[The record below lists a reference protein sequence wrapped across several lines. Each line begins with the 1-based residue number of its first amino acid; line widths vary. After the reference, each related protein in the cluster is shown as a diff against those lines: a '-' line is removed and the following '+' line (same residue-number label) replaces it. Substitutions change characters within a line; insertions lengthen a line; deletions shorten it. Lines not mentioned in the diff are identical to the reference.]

1 MKHIWKEP
9 TFLLGFVFIA
19 VMLIGSFA
27 HALFFDS
34 MIPKTPFTYDENGQL
49 EGAPPFAPFDH
60 SILGTDMAGNH
71 LFFYILMG
79 AKYTIL
85 GTLAVALLSFGLAF
99 VIGIPLG
106 FVQKIKFFQ
115 GFEQVISV
123 MYFIPA
129 SLIAY
134 KFLKPLMIEPYD
146 GFPTTLAF
154 RITVEVI
161 VLALLLVP
169 PAAILMANET
179 SEVLKKEYV
188 TSSRVL
194 GGRGW
199 HLFRNHLIP
208 QLKESW
214 LRLLLMQAIQATLI
228 LTHLGVFEMFFG
240 GTHVVYGIVVEPPSP
255 ITFDWASIIGMYY
268 DTIMTNMPWLIG
280 VPLLFLVLFVLSLIG
295 ITNGIQK
302 SLRASK
308 PEKDHSFEDMELK
321 QADPSD
327 EKWFELLKR
336 NA

>member
-1 MKHIWKEP
+1 MKRIWKQP
-9 TFLLGFVFIA
+9 TFLLGFGFIM
-19 VMLIGSFA
+19 VMLIGSFV
-27 HALFFDS
+27 HGIFFDS
-34 MIPKTPFTYDENGQL
+34 IIPKTPFTYDENGKLQ
-49 EGAPPFAPFDH
+49 GAPPFAPFDH
-60 SILGTDMAGNH
+60 SFLGTDMAGNH

-85 GTLAVALLSFGLAF
+85 GTLAVAFLSFGLAF
-99 VIGIPLG
+99 LIGVPLG
-106 FVQKIKFFQ
+106 FVQKTKFFQ

-134 KFLKPLMIEPYD
+134 KFLKPMMMEPYD
-146 GFPTTLAF
+146 GFHMTLAF
-154 RITVEVI
+154 RITIEVI

-179 SEVLKKEYV
+179 SEILKKEYV

-199 HLFRNHLIP
+199 HLFKNHLTP

-214 LRLLLMQAIQATLI
+214 IRLLLMQSIQAVLI

-240 GTHVVYGIVVEPPSP
+240 GTRVFYGLGAEPPLP

-295 ITNGIQK
+295 MANGIHK

-308 PEKDHSFEDMELK
+308 PKKDQSSESLESDH
-321 QADPSD
+321 ADPSD

-336 NA
+336 KA